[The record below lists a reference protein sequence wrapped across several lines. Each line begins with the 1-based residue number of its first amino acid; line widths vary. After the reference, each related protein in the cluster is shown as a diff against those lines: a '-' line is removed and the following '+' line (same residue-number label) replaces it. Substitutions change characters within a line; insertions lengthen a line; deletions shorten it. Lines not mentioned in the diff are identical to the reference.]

1 MDNVLIVSIYDM
13 GYGFDA
19 AIIKDNKEVKLDE
32 YYVASL
38 KKVYWSE
45 ELVNRAKELNF
56 SGIIICED
64 GNIQI
69 EFFD

>member
-19 AIIKDNKEVKLDE
+19 AIIKDNKKVELDE

-38 KKVYWSE
+38 KKVYWAE

-64 GNIQI
+64 GRIQI